1 MANVHYSYR
10 GQPVDM
16 DALAKKFEK
25 EIALGNAHMNTKGD
39 IIGRGGKVIKT
50 REEQLAEY
58 QEANAPIKSGRVNLS
73 NEEIDLA
80 EVSEAKPVLKRSEIS
95 EKPKRQK
102 RIQEVADFIPDEK
115 EAE

>member
-25 EIALGNAHMNTKGD
+25 EIALGNARMNAKGD
-39 IIGRGGKVIKT
+39 IVGKGGKIIKT
-50 REEQLAEY
+50 REQQLAEY
-58 QEANAPIKSGRVNLS
+58 KEANAPIKLGKVNIS
-73 NEEIDLA
+73 NEEIDLNDVA
-80 EVSEAKPVLKRSEIS
+80 EAKPVLKRPEV
-95 EKPKRQK
+95 EVGKRK
-102 RIQEVADFIPDEK
+102 KKVQEVSDFIPDEK

>member
-25 EIALGNAHMNTKGD
+25 EIALGNAHMNAKGD
-39 IIGRGGKVIKT
+39 IVGKGGKIIKT
-50 REEQLAEY
+50 REQQLAEY
-58 QEANAPIKSGRVNLS
+58 KEANAPIKTGKVNIS
-73 NEEIDLA
+73 NEEIDLNDVA
-80 EVSEAKPVLKRSEIS
+80 EAKPVLKRPEVEGGKHKKIV
-95 EKPKRQK
+95 
-102 RIQEVADFIPDEK
+102 QEVSDFIPDEK

>member
-25 EIALGNAHMNTKGD
+25 EIALGNARMNAKGD
-39 IIGRGGKVIKT
+39 IVGKGGKIIKT
-50 REEQLAEY
+50 REQQLAEY
-58 QEANAPIKSGRVNLS
+58 KEANAPIKTGKVNIS
-73 NEEIDLA
+73 NEEIDLNDVA
-80 EVSEAKPVLKRSEIS
+80 EAKPVLKRPEV
-95 EKPKRQK
+95 EGGKRK
-102 RIQEVADFIPDEK
+102 KKAQEVSDFIPDEK

>member
-25 EIALGNAHMNTKGD
+25 EIALGNARMNAKGD
-39 IIGRGGKVIKT
+39 IVGKGGKIIKT
-50 REEQLAEY
+50 REQQLAEY
-58 QEANAPIKSGRVNLS
+58 KEANAPIKLGKVNIS
-73 NEEIDLA
+73 NEEIDLNDVA
-80 EVSEAKPVLKRSEIS
+80 EAKPVLKRPEV
-95 EKPKRQK
+95 EGGKRK
-102 RIQEVADFIPDEK
+102 KKVPEVSDFIPDEK

>member
-25 EIALGNAHMNTKGD
+25 EIALGNAHMNAKGD
-39 IIGRGGKVIKT
+39 IVGKGGKIIKT
-50 REEQLAEY
+50 REQQLAEY
-58 QEANAPIKSGRVNLS
+58 KEANAPIKTGKVNIS
-73 NEEIDLA
+73 NEEIDLNDVA
-80 EVSEAKPVLKRSEIS
+80 EAKPVLKRPEVESG
-95 EKPKRQK
+95 KRK
-102 RIQEVADFIPDEK
+102 KKVQEVSDFIPDEK

>member
-25 EIALGNAHMNTKGD
+25 EIALGNARMNAKGD
-39 IIGRGGKVIKT
+39 IVGKGGKIIKT
-50 REEQLAEY
+50 REQQLA
-58 QEANAPIKSGRVNLS
+58 
-73 NEEIDLA
+73 
-80 EVSEAKPVLKRSEIS
+80 EAKPVLKRPEV
-95 EKPKRQK
+95 EGGKRK
-102 RIQEVADFIPDEK
+102 KKVQEVSDFIPDEK

>member
-25 EIALGNAHMNTKGD
+25 EIALGNARMNAKGD
-39 IIGRGGKVIKT
+39 IVGKGGKIIKT
-50 REEQLAEY
+50 REQQLAEY
-58 QEANAPIKSGRVNLS
+58 KEANAPIKIGKVNIS
-73 NEEIDLA
+73 NEEIDLNDVA
-80 EVSEAKPVLKRSEIS
+80 EAKPVLKRPEV
-95 EKPKRQK
+95 EGGKRK
-102 RIQEVADFIPDEK
+102 TKVQEVSDFIPDEK

>member
-25 EIALGNAHMNTKGD
+25 EIALGNARMNAKGD
-39 IIGRGGKVIKT
+39 IVGKGGKIIKT
-50 REEQLAEY
+50 REQQLAEY
-58 QEANAPIKSGRVNLS
+58 KEANAPIKTGKVNIS
-73 NEEIDLA
+73 NEEIDLND
-80 EVSEAKPVLKRSEIS
+80 VVEAKSVLKRPEV
-95 EKPKRQK
+95 EGGKRK
-102 RIQEVADFIPDEK
+102 KKVQEVSDFIPDEK

>member
-25 EIALGNAHMNTKGD
+25 EIALGNARMNAKGD
-39 IIGRGGKVIKT
+39 IVGRGGKIIKT
-50 REEQLAEY
+50 REQQLAEY
-58 QEANAPIKSGRVNLS
+58 KEANAPIKMGKVNIS
-73 NEEIDLA
+73 NEEIDLN
-80 EVSEAKPVLKRSEIS
+80 EVAEAKPVLKRPEA
-95 EKPKRQK
+95 EGGKRK
-102 RIQEVADFIPDEK
+102 KKAQEVVEDFIPDEK

>member
-25 EIALGNAHMNTKGD
+25 EIALGNARMNAKGD
-39 IIGRGGKVIKT
+39 IVGKGGKIIKT
-50 REEQLAEY
+50 REQQLAEY
-58 QEANAPIKSGRVNLS
+58 KEANAPIKIGKVNIS
-73 NEEIDLA
+73 NEEIDLND
-80 EVSEAKPVLKRSEIS
+80 VVEAKPVLKRPEV
-95 EKPKRQK
+95 EGGKRK
-102 RIQEVADFIPDEK
+102 KKVQEVSDFIPDEK

>member
-25 EIALGNAHMNTKGD
+25 EIALGNARMNAKGD
-39 IIGRGGKVIKT
+39 IVGKGGKIIKT
-50 REEQLAEY
+50 REQQLAEY
-58 QEANAPIKSGRVNLS
+58 KEANAPIKIGKVNIS
-73 NEEIDLA
+73 NEEIALNDVA
-80 EVSEAKPVLKRSEIS
+80 EAKPVLKRPEV
-95 EKPKRQK
+95 EGGKRK
-102 RIQEVADFIPDEK
+102 KKVQEVSDFIPDEK